1 MLMPNTGEPGVM
13 QFTIPSI
20 QNIQTADITAT
31 ATATATTTATTT
43 ATIVWKAS
51 FYF

>member
-31 ATATATTTATTT
+31 ATATTT
-43 ATIVWKAS
+43 ATIVCKAS